1 MRFLVVGAGATGGFF
16 GARLAQAGRDVTFL
30 VREGRAAHVRA
41 NGLAVVDP
49 RGEIATISPN
59 VVTRD
64 GLSGSYDCV
73 LLGVKA
79 YSLERAI
86 EDFAPAVGAG
96 TAILPMLNGMRHIDI
111 MSARFGADRVLGG
124 ACIVSTTLDDAG
136 RIVQLNDMQE
146 LVYGELGGDVTERAR
161 EIERAMSGAG
171 FTATVSH
178 RIVHDMW
185 QKWVTLASLGGI
197 NATMRGTIDDVVA
210 VPGGREF
217 ALAYLD
223 EAAAVAAAA
232 GYALSPAAYARISM
246 LLTTP
251 GALLTS
257 SMYRDLVGNRP
268 IEADAIV
275 GDMVERARTLGVDAP
290 LVAAAYANLKIYER
304 RRNGDAKV

>member
-16 GARLAQAGRDVTFL
+16 GVRLAQAGRDVTFL
-30 VREGRAAHVRA
+30 VREARAAHLRT
-41 NGLAVVDP
+41 NGLAVVNP
-49 RGEIATISPN
+49 HGEVTTIAPN
-59 VVTRD
+59 VVTRG
-64 GLSGSYDCV
+64 GLGGSYDVV

-79 YSLERAI
+79 YSLESAI
-86 EDFAPAVGAG
+86 DDFAPAVAAG

-111 MSARFGADRVLGG
+111 MSARFGAECVLGG
-124 ACIVSTTLDDAG
+124 ACIVSTTLDGEG

-146 LVYGELGGDVTERAR
+146 LVFGELGGGESERVLA
-161 EIERAMSGAG
+161 IQRAMSGAG

-197 NATMRGTIDDVVA
+197 NATMRGTIGDVVA
-210 VPGGREF
+210 VPGGRDF
-217 ALAYLD
+217 ALAYID
-223 EAAAVAAAA
+223 EAAGVAAAA
-232 GYALSPAAYARISM
+232 GYALAPAGLERIRT

-251 GALLTS
+251 GALTTS
-257 SMYRDLVGNRP
+257 SMYRDLLGNRP

-275 GDMVERARTLGVDAP
+275 GDMVERARALGVDAP

-304 RRNGDAKV
+304 RRNGDANV

>member
-16 GARLAQAGRDVTFL
+16 GARLAHAGRDVTFL
-30 VREGRAAHVRA
+30 VRSARAAQLRA
-41 NGLAVVDP
+41 SGLAIVDP
-49 RGEIATISPN
+49 RGDVSTISPN

-64 GLSGSYDCV
+64 GLAGPYDVV

-79 YSLERAI
+79 YHLESAI
-86 EDFAPAVGAG
+86 DDFAPAIASE

-111 MSARFGADRVLGG
+111 LSARFGAEHVFGG
-124 ACIVSTTLDDAG
+124 TCIVSTTLDDAG

-146 LVYGELGGDVTERAR
+146 LGYGELDGTDSERVR
-161 EIERAMSGAG
+161 RIERALSGAG
-171 FTATVSH
+171 FTANVSK
-178 RIVHDMW
+178 RIVSAMW

-197 NATMRGTIDDVVA
+197 NATMRGTIGDVA
-210 VPGGREF
+210 VAPGGQAF
-217 ALAYLD
+217 ALAYVE

-232 GYALSPAAYARISM
+232 GHALPAAGLERIRT

-251 GALLTS
+251 GSPLTS
-257 SMYRDLVGNRP
+257 SMYRDLLGNRP

-275 GDMVERARTLGVDAP
+275 GDLVERARQLGVATP

-304 RRNGDAKV
+304 RRNET